1 MLMKLFT
8 ILFIIHNSESYFIKN
23 QNQPICANCKF
34 YIPNKNECSNFG
46 TIDII
51 TNEHNYEQALD
62 VRKDN
67 KKCGEDGIFFKKNYF
82 KFITIPYYFF
92 VENRV
97 LSLLCSS
104 VLIPYIGLIL
114 FIIK

>member
-1 MLMKLFT
+1 MK
-8 ILFIIHNSESYFIKN
+8 ILHIIFIIKIYKSESYFI
-23 QNQPICANCKF
+23 QNKPICANCKF
-34 YIPNKNECSNFG
+34 FIPNKNECSNFG

-51 TNEHNYEQALD
+51 TNEHNYEQALA

-67 KKCGEDGIFFKKNYF
+67 KKCGEDGIFFKKNYY

-104 VLIPYIGLIL
+104 VLLPYIGLIL

>member
-1 MLMKLFT
+1 MNKILIFLC
-8 ILFIIHNSESYFIKN
+8 ILFIIYLIYDIYFI
-23 QNQPICANCKF
+23 
-34 YIPNKNECSNFG
+34 ENFEKG
-46 TIDII
+46 ETIDII

-67 KKCGEDGIFFKKNYF
+67 KKCGEDAIFFKKNYF